1 MTTEINQI
9 YVNSNITVESGY
21 SNTICFVDGLALDKS
36 RYTLENN
43 EVSIYREASDYLSL
57 FYNTN
62 SSSTYYFDKIL
73 NEYGIVL
80 FGTDKQEKELVG
92 LRDDNVL
99 IFVDGVLL
107 GKSEYKILDNK
118 NVALLTI
125 KDDMFF
131 HSVIVYVSNSSLA
144 HGVLDDPMN
153 INAGTIDTN
162 PSYPNDPNNRIGY
175 SKENTLIFM
184 NGRYLSPNKIN
195 TINGYTFVTFT
206 PKAGDKF
213 EYYKLNNSTIS
224 VNFEATKGITTY
236 GPVDDYNKKV
246 PNLYDSSVTFD
257 DLVKVVVDDLRPGFV
272 ICEKDRA
279 GRLIVADT
287 NYETGKIK
295 TITLVPF
302 SSKFYSKDEY
312 YLEVPEAKSIVDYL
326 SDYDKK
332 FVMLPEILR
341 IFQRVVLDEIHDE
354 IERIKNIRNI
364 NAVNSDH
371 IYKLLR
377 LLGMDL
383 DIKHLNIK
391 QMQQA
396 LDELTEFYRIAGT
409 KKSLNY
415 FNIVQDNTKLIN
427 IKQLYTFHKKRG
439 KKEGDKIYSYSY
451 NVYNNGE
458 TTFGGTGYEVGEKY
472 KVINDSGEDT
482 GIIIDITETGP
493 NGSIIDGGFTANLH
507 EGKKPYSILPMNVS
521 TNSIG
526 ATLDCVS
533 FPYLYDYSDYTVT
546 SESKGFHQN
555 DILVP
560 TDPKYE
566 EFEVKVDTVDEDG
579 KILTASLNTTSGL
592 KSYADVGN
600 ILLKPQTANAN
611 LQLIINARTQ
621 SYEEVYRTYA
631 AGAGS
636 FIADETA
643 LYRIT
648 FSGAG
653 GAGGASDTAF
663 GSTNDSP
670 AQDGYAGEKRIITVA
685 CAKDQK
691 IEFQIGSG
699 GKPSVAKAGGDCR
712 YGEAGS
718 GSTYKTASGL
728 SGNGSRGQNKS
739 ANMTGSR
746 RRRTFHSDYYCFLLH
761 GTHYHDGSHY
771 RSAVA
776 ASGSGGGGS
785 SVTCGGTTWTAAGG
799 NGGDATWLENGH
811 IRYGDVMPGGKGG
824 YGGSTN
830 TNSQIE
836 LYCWIDEPTQQN
848 YIYLKTNNV
857 QVGTKVYNEDGKTE
871 IGTIDTISSDGK
883 RIYLSGQSTTPY
895 TRWAQGDKG
904 VGARGGRRNIDD
916 NRFTSTAGEDGYI
929 IIEKIIQRYN
939 EDAELLN
946 NYEIYADP
954 GTVLK
959 TLDDRFTVTINSV
972 DDTNHKISSF
982 SVTPQTGTFPIYKM
996 VDGRMVYTSDPYD
1009 LVGLAEKEA
1018 YLNINQT
1025 ISLYKYNLVINGSS
1039 GAYKTGQT
1047 LICHYD
1053 EDHTFTITTENVI
1066 DGTIQPYAD
1075 GGFDFM
1081 PKQGTDN
1088 LNFQNASLTTQQG
1101 EGAKIVVTST
1111 ADVETQ
1117 NIEREYVDFY
1127 LPEEQGAEW
1136 KKEYRYPT
1144 LDYGYVYQGSPGS
1157 PNPWSPGDP
1166 DIDYG
1171 LVSEG
1176 SPNAPYPDNTYGTD
1190 HVVIPDAAVS
1200 PEYDIHKDIV
1210 TKGPIGNPD
1219 IDYGLVS
1226 EKIKGQWVE
1235 WLEWDRPADLY
1246 PTNHVEVEVNILS
1259 VEDYD
1264 QAINRFYKQFYSL
1277 ASTVL
1282 YIHRL
1287 VTVYNFGNN
1296 TAANITE
1303 DATDTSGSMILM
1315 GFMTAQPFDDQVYT
1329 LTSDPSRQEPYGQT
1343 I

>member
-1 MTTEINQI
+1 MTAEINKI
-9 YVNSNITVESGY
+9 YVDSGLTVESGY
-21 SNTICFVDGLALDKS
+21 SNTLCFVDGLALDKS

-43 EVSIYREASDYLSL
+43 EISIYREAKDYLSL
-57 FYNTN
+57 FYDTN
-62 SSSTYYFDKIL
+62 SSATYYFDKIL

-80 FGTDKQEKELVG
+80 FGVDKQEKELVG

-107 GKSEYKILDNK
+107 RKSEYKILDNK
-118 NVALLTI
+118 NIALFTI

-131 HSVIVYVSNSSLA
+131 HSVVVYVSNITLT

-153 INAGTIDTN
+153 IDVGTIDTN
-162 PSYPNDPNNRIGY
+162 PSYPNNSNNKIGY
-175 SKENTLIFM
+175 SRENTLIFM
-184 NGRYLSPNKIN
+184 NGRYLSPDKID
-195 TINGYTFVTFT
+195 TVNGYTFVTFT
-206 PKAGDKF
+206 PVAGDKF
-213 EYYKLNNSTIS
+213 EYYKLNSNTIS

-236 GPVDDYNKKV
+236 GPVDDFNKKV
-246 PNLYDSSVTFD
+246 PNLYDSSATFD
-257 DLVKVVVDDLRPGFV
+257 DLVKVVVDDLRPGFI

-279 GRLIVADT
+279 GRLLVADT
-287 NYETGKIK
+287 NYETSKIK
-295 TITLVPF
+295 TITLTPF

-312 YLEVPEAKSIVDYL
+312 YLEVPEAKNIVDYL

-332 FVMLPEILR
+332 FTMLPEILR

-427 IKQLYTFHKKRG
+427 IKQLYTFHKKRN

-458 TTFGGTGYEVGEKY
+458 TTFGGSGYEVGEKY
-472 KVINDSGEDT
+472 KIINDNGEDT
-482 GIIIDITETGP
+482 GIIIEVTETGP
-493 NGSIIDGGFTANLH
+493 NGSIIDGGFTVNLH
-507 EGKKPYSILPMNVS
+507 EGKKPYSILPLNIT
-521 TNSIG
+521 TNSTG

-533 FPYLYDYSDYTVT
+533 YPYLYDYSNYSVT
-546 SESKGFHQN
+546 SESKGFHEN
-555 DILVP
+555 DVLVP
-560 TDPKYE
+560 TDDKYK
-566 EFEVKVDTVDEDG
+566 EFEVTVDTVNGEG
-579 KILTASLNTTSGL
+579 EILTAHINKTSGT
-592 KSYADVGN
+592 KSYDEVGN
-600 ILLKPQTANAN
+600 ILLQPKSAGDN
-611 LQLIINARTQ
+611 LQLVINAKTE
-621 SYEEVYRTYA
+621 SYEEVYRTYN
-631 AGAGS
+631 AGS
-636 FIADETA
+636 GSFTANDSA
-643 LYRIT
+643 LYRVT
-648 FSGAG
+648 FCGAG
-653 GAGGASDTAF
+653 GAGGAADTAF

-670 AQDGYAGEKRIITVA
+670 AQDGHAGEKKIITIF

-691 IEFQIGSG
+691 IDFQIGSG
-699 GKPSVAKAGGDCR
+699 GKPSVAMAGGTCK
-712 YGEAGS
+712 YGEAGT
-718 GSTYKTASGL
+718 GSTQLKDGKN
-728 SGNGSRGQNKS
+728 GNGEKGKNKS
-739 ANMTGSR
+739 DQMTGSKR
-746 RRRTFHSDYYCFLLH
+746 HRTFHSDYYCYLLH
-761 GTHYHDGSHY
+761 GSHYHSSHHQ
-771 RSAVA
+771 RSSVA

-785 SVTCGGTTWTAAGG
+785 SVTCGGQTWFAAGG
-799 NGGDATWLENGH
+799 NGGDATWLQNGH
-811 IRYGDVMPGGKGG
+811 ISYGEVMTGGKGG
-824 YGGSTN
+824 YGGSTA
-830 TNSQIE
+830 TNGSIE
-836 LYCWIDEPTQQN
+836 LYCWVDETTRQN
-848 YIYLKTNNV
+848 LIYLKT
-857 QVGTKVYNEDGKTE
+857 GTPTIGTPVYNEDGTAE
-871 IGTIDTISSDGK
+871 IGRIETISADGK
-883 RIYLSGQSTTPY
+883 RFYLQGQPTTPY
-895 TRWAQGDKG
+895 TRWPKGDRG

-916 NRFTSTAGEDGYI
+916 SQFTSTAGEDGYI
-929 IIEKIIQRYN
+929 IIERITQRYN
-939 EDAELLN
+939 ENPELRN
-946 NYEIYADP
+946 NHDIYVDP
-954 GTVLK
+954 GTQLQ
-959 TLDDRFTVTINSV
+959 TLDGRFTITV
-972 DDTNHKISSF
+972 DEVDASHKINTF
-982 SVTPQTGTFPIYKM
+982 RVTPQTGTTNPIYKIDSSGKM
-996 VDGRMVYTSDPYD
+996 TFTSDPYD
-1009 LVGLAEKEA
+1009 IVGITKEA
-1018 YLNINQT
+1018 YLNISQT
-1025 ISLYKYNLVINGSS
+1025 VSMYKYSLNINGSN
-1039 GAYKTGQT
+1039 GAYKSGQT
-1047 LICHYD
+1047 LICDYD
-1053 EDHTFTITTENVI
+1053 EDHTFTITTQNVV
-1066 DGTIQPYAD
+1066 DGTIQSYED

-1081 PKQGTDN
+1081 PKQGVDN
-1088 LNFQNASLTTQQG
+1088 LNFQTALLTTVQG
-1101 EGAKIVVTST
+1101 GGAKIAVTST
-1111 ADVETQ
+1111 ADVENQ

-1136 KKEYRYPT
+1136 KKEYRYPII
-1144 LDYGYVYQGSPGS
+1144 DYGYVYQGSPGS
-1157 PNPWSPGDP
+1157 PNPWAPENP

-1176 SPNAPYPDNTYGTD
+1176 SPNAPYPNNIYGTD
-1190 HVVIPDAAVS
+1190 TVVIPDAAVS
-1200 PEYDIHKDIV
+1200 PEYDITKTIT

-1264 QAINRFYKQFYSL
+1264 QAITRFYKQFYSL

-1303 DATDTSGSMILM
+1303 DATDTSGNMILM

-1329 LTSDPSRQEPYGQT
+1329 LTNDPNRQEPYGQT

>member
-1 MTTEINQI
+1 MTAEINQI

-21 SNTICFVDGLALDKS
+21 SNTICFVDGLVLDKS

-43 EVSIYREASDYLSL
+43 EISIYREAKDYLSL
-57 FYNTN
+57 FYDTN
-62 SSSTYYFDKIL
+62 SSTTYYFDKIL

-80 FGTDKQEKELVG
+80 FGVDKQEKELIG
-92 LRDDNVL
+92 LRDDNVM

-118 NVALLTI
+118 NIALLTI

-131 HSVIVYVSNSSLA
+131 HSVIVYVSNLTLA
-144 HGVLDDPMN
+144 NGVLDDPMN
-153 INAGTIDTN
+153 INSGTIDTN

-184 NGRYLSPNKIN
+184 NGRYLSPDKIN

-213 EYYKLNNSTIS
+213 EYYKLNNNTVS

-257 DLVKVVVDDLRPGFV
+257 DLAKVVVDDLRPGFIV
-272 ICEKDRA
+272 CEKDRA
-279 GRLIVADT
+279 GRLLVTDT
-287 NYETGKIK
+287 NYETSKIK
-295 TITLVPF
+295 TITLTPF

-341 IFQRVVLDEIHDE
+341 IFQRIVLDEIHDE

-364 NAVNSDH
+364 NKVNSDH

-383 DIKHLNIK
+383 DIKHLNVK

-396 LDELTEFYRIAGT
+396 LDELNEFYRIAGT

-439 KKEGDKIYSYSY
+439 KKDGDKIYSYSY

-472 KVINDSGEDT
+472 KVINDNGEDT

-507 EGKKPYSILPMNVS
+507 EGKRPYSILPLNVS
-521 TNSIG
+521 TNSVG

-546 SESKGFHQN
+546 SESKGFHPN
-555 DILVP
+555 DILIP
-560 TDPKYE
+560 TDSKYE
-566 EFEVKVDTVDEDG
+566 GFEVTVDTVDGDG
-579 KILTASLNTTSGL
+579 KILTASLNKVSGT

-600 ILLKPQTANAN
+600 ILLQPQTANAN
-611 LQLIINARTQ
+611 LQLVINAKTQ
-621 SYEEVYRTYA
+621 SYDEVYRTYS

-636 FIADETA
+636 FTADETA
-643 LYRIT
+643 LYRVT

-653 GAGGASDTAF
+653 GAGGAADTAF

-670 AQDGYAGEKRIITVA
+670 AQDGYSGEKRIITVA

-718 GSTYKTASGL
+718 GSTYKTPAGL

-739 ANMTGSR
+739 ANMTGTK
-746 RRRTFHSDYYCFLLH
+746 RRRTWHSDYYCFLLH

-771 RSAVA
+771 RSSVA

-785 SVTCGGTTWTAAGG
+785 SVTCGGQTWVAAGG

-811 IRYGDVMPGGKGG
+811 NRYGDVMPGGKGG

-830 TNSQIE
+830 TNGKIE
-836 LYCWIDEPTQQN
+836 LYCWVDETTRQTLV
-848 YIYLKTNNV
+848 YLKNSEPVAGEYT
-857 QVGTKVYNEDGKTE
+857 YDIDGGQLKKITAVSADKKTFYVE
-871 IGTIDTISSDGK
+871 GEP
-883 RIYLSGQSTTPY
+883 TTPY
-895 TRWAQGDKG
+895 TRWPKGDKG
-904 VGARGGRRNIDD
+904 VGARGGRRNLDD

-929 IIEKIIQRYN
+929 IIEKITQRYN

-946 NYEIYADP
+946 NYDIYADP
-954 GTVLK
+954 GTVLR
-959 TLDDRFTVTINSV
+959 TLDDKFTVTIDSV
-972 DDTNHKISSF
+972 DSTNHKISAF
-982 SVTPQTGTFPIYKM
+982 SVTPQTGTMPIYKI
-996 VDGRMVYTSDPYD
+996 VDGRLVYTSDPYD
-1009 LVGLAEKEA
+1009 LVGLAQKEA

-1025 ISLYKYNLVINGSS
+1025 VSLYKYNLVINGSS

-1047 LICHYD
+1047 LVCNYD
-1053 EDHTFTITTENVI
+1053 DNHTFTITTQNVI
-1066 DGTIQPYAD
+1066 DGTIQSYAD

-1081 PKQGTDN
+1081 PKQGADN
-1088 LNFQNASLTTQQG
+1088 LNFQNATLITQQG

-1176 SPNAPYPDNTYGTD
+1176 SPNAPYPENSYGTD

-1200 PEYDIHKDIV
+1200 PEYDIHKDIT

-1235 WLEWDRPADLY
+1235 WMEWDRPADLY